1 MEALALLL
9 AGARAS
15 LNTQYRVTQ
24 GLSTED
30 RGGRAA
36 GKYQGK
42 GARQLVRSLDSGQL
56 SALLL
61 TDLSQATRPC

>member
-1 MEALALLL
+1 MEH
-9 AGARAS
+9 
-15 LNTQYRVTQ
+15 TVQVTQ

-42 GARQLVRSLDSGQL
+42 RTRQLVRGLDSGQL

-61 TDLSQATRPC
+61 TDLGQATRPC

>member
-15 LNTQYRVTQ
+15 LNTQYKVTQ
-24 GLSTED
+24 GLSTENK
-30 RGGRAA
+30 GGEAA
-36 GKYQGK
+36 GKYQGN
-42 GARQLVRSLDSGQL
+42 GTRQLVRGLDSGQL

-61 TDLSQATRPC
+61 TDLGQATRPC